1 VISILVVGA
10 IVAFF
15 LVKKRSKK
23 KSFGDVEKL
32 DNQPLAPL
40 TSNEVHGQNPAYC
53 REIFFSIFYEN
64 VSLVL
69 GQLYMGFHR
78 ISQCY

>member
-1 VISILVVGA
+1 MISILVVGA
-10 IVAFF
+10 IVVFF

-53 REIFFSIFYEN
+53 REIFFQSFTRM
-64 VSLVL
+64 SLL
-69 GQLYMGFHR
+69 F
-78 ISQCY
+78 